1 MARRLR
7 QQAGTE
13 GEASPTLMAALA
25 TVEREGPLTP
35 SALAERERIQRPTA
49 TRAIARLEREGLV
62 TRTADPSDRRVAHV
76 AITPA
81 GSALLTRVRSRKNE
95 YLARRLRELTPA
107 ERETLG
113 EAAAILE
120 RVLERSKR

>member
-7 QQAGTE
+7 QEAGTE
-13 GEASPTLMAALA
+13 GATSPTLIAALG
-25 TVEREGPLTP
+25 TIEREGPLTP
-35 SALAERERIQRPTA
+35 STLAERERIQRPTA
-49 TRAIARLEREGLV
+49 TRVVGRLEEAGLV
-62 TRTADPSDRRVAHV
+62 TRTTDPSDRRVAHV

-95 YLARRLRELTPA
+95 YLARRLRALTPT
-107 ERETLG
+107 ERQTLG

-120 RVLERSKR
+120 RVLAE